1 MRMRFIF
8 NLVLGVLLAL
18 GILEGL
24 FSVLP
29 VNSGLRMV
37 STSAAEPYSRYLPRQ
52 PFVYSHGW
60 DLMNARHGM
69 TNNLGFINAADFV
82 QPPYKVLI
90 MGDSFIESFMHNYAD
105 TLQGRLA
112 SALGSGVET
121 VATSGNSLA
130 DSLELLKKFAP
141 KMQPTSVV
149 IFVKTSDPSDLSEI
163 AAAPLPGH
171 NGFVNDGQ
179 SVGVQHLLYTESSYK
194 KWVMKSALIRY
205 VYYNLKF
212 SEWLSRALQFGKPVG
227 RASDKSTVLDKAVQK
242 QRFMRYYLSELS
254 KLKQVHGLHITFLL
268 DADRNALY
276 PSVKNKTQALNLKD
290 QADFSRFAVDAGF
303 ELLNMK
309 PIFERHW
316 SAYRQQF
323 DYLPADGHWNTVAH
337 KLAAEALLPVLLRVV
352 SGDLSVGPK

>member
-1 MRMRFIF
+1 MRFIL
-8 NLVLGVLLAL
+8 NLALGVLFAL
-18 GILEGL
+18 GILEGC

-60 DLMNARHGM
+60 DLMNAHHGM

-105 TLQGRLA
+105 TVQGRLA

-130 DSLELLKKFAP
+130 DSLQLLKKFAP
-141 KMQPTSVV
+141 KMQPTAVV

-163 AAAPLPGH
+163 AAPPLSGH
-171 NGFVNDGQ
+171 NGFVDDGQ
-179 SVGVQHLLYTESSYK
+179 SVGVQHALYKESSLK
-194 KWVMKSALIRY
+194 QWVMKSALIRY

-212 SEWLSRALQFGKPVG
+212 SEWVSHAVHFDKPESHRVDQLS
-227 RASDKSTVLDKAVQK
+227 AVESNFKKQK
-242 QRFMRYYLSELS
+242 FMRYYLAELNR
-254 KLKQVHGLHITFLL
+254 LKQAHGFQITFLL

-276 PSVKNKTQALNLKD
+276 PSVINKTQALNRED
-290 QADFSRFAVDAGF
+290 QATFSRLATKAGF
-303 ELLNMK
+303 SLIDMQ

-316 SAYRQQF
+316 LAHREQF
-323 DYLPADGHWNTVAH
+323 DYLPADGHWNAVAH
-337 KLAAEALLPVLLRVV
+337 KLAADALLPGLLSVV
-352 SGDLSVGPK
+352 RGDLAARL